1 MGMINN
7 NGIDENGCWYCGCE
21 EELPDQ
27 DEDDS
32 DEEYDGELT
41 DGEFP
46 EEEETPRRI
55 LAQEEDAV
63 ETVDIYFDLPVTE
76 DAPGFLSKAKEELFQ
91 SKN

>member
-1 MGMINN
+1 MGMINT
-7 NGIDENGCWYCGCE
+7 NGIDENGCQYCGCE
-21 EELPDQ
+21 EELPDL
-27 DEDDS
+27 S
-32 DEEYDGELT
+32 D
-41 DGEFP
+41 EFP

-76 DAPGFLSKAKEELFQ
+76 DAPGFLSKTKEELFQ